1 MLETVILSV
10 FQVIPPSVDLN
21 VESVTLPRLM
31 TLAKLVSASLSVTVR
46 LVISEEKLVCTDKQL
61 DLSRRR
67 MTLHTVTSEHTTAA
81 RASTAFVAGIE
92 VLESSIKN

>member
-46 LVISEEKLVCTDKQL
+46 LVISEAKLVCTDKQL

-67 MTLHTVTSEHTTAA
+67 MT
-81 RASTAFVAGIE
+81 
-92 VLESSIKN
+92 